1 MDKRLKKVSK
11 KVDTHGFF
19 AYLYIIK
26 LRDMKSVFVLL
37 AAGAGAVLLAFGN
50 DFGIIGL
57 VPAIVCSIKDL
68 KKA

>member
-1 MDKRLKKVSK
+1 
-11 KVDTHGFF
+11 
-19 AYLYIIK
+19 
-26 LRDMKSVFVLL
+26 MKSVFVLL

-57 VPAIVCSIKDL
+57 VPALVCSIKDL

>member
-1 MDKRLKKVSK
+1 M
-11 KVDTHGFF
+11 
-19 AYLYIIK
+19 
-26 LRDMKSVFVLL
+26 RDVFVLL